1 MGLEFLGSQLADVGQ
16 ALLDEFYGVG
26 IHLVKVIGGKIEPVA
41 PVIAQPVDVLLDG
54 LHIFHVLLGGV
65 GVVHAEIAQSV
76 ILLGGAEIHENGLGV
91 ADVEVAVGLG
101 RKPGVDGHTL
111 ELTTLGDILVDEVMD
126 EVLGHGGVPF
136 FWHVVS
142 LLRNCF
148 IAFLF

>member
-1 MGLEFLGSQLADVGQ
+1 M
-16 ALLDEFYGVG
+16 
-26 IHLVKVIGGKIEPVA
+26 
-41 PVIAQPVDVLLDG
+41 
-54 LHIFHVLLGGV
+54 
-65 GVVHAEIAQSV
+65 